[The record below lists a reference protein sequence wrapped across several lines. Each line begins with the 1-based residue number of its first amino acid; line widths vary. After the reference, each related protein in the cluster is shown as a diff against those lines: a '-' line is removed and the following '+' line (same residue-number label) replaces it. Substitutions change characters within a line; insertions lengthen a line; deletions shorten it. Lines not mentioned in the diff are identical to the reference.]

1 MSEPAFDRVLATLVD
16 RGVDFVLIGG
26 LALGSW
32 GVVRATKDIDIV
44 ADPDPEN
51 LRRLAEVA
59 VEIGGHVQGKDSF
72 ASTPF
77 SILALLSG
85 GERVLIE
92 STLGSLDVVRGLDG
106 VPSYAELASR
116 AVEAELL
123 GVRVTVC
130 SRKDLRAMKRS
141 AGRHRDLADL
151 EDLDAAEGEG

>member
-1 MSEPAFDRVLATLVD
+1 MSEPAFDRLLATLVD

-32 GVVRATKDIDIV
+32 GVIRATKDVDIV

-51 LRRLAEVA
+51 LRLLAEVA
-59 VEIGGHVQGKDSF
+59 VELGGHVQGKESL

-85 GERVLIE
+85 HERVLVE
-92 STLGSLDVVRGLDG
+92 TSLGSLDVVRGLDG

-116 AVEAELL
+116 AVEADLL
-123 GVRVTVC
+123 GVRVQVC
-130 SRKDLRAMKRS
+130 SVEDLRAMKRA

-151 EDLDAAEGEG
+151 EDLDAID